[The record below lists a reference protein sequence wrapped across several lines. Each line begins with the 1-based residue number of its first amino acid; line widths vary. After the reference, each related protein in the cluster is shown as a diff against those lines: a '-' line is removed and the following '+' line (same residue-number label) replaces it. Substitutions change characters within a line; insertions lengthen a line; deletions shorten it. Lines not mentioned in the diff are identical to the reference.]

1 MFATKLEPLVQILLF
16 IITATLSHNMQR
28 TNDEIL
34 TDFMKLDPASPTFDL
49 DFLGVLINKASNQ
62 TVPEMMA
69 PMMNSTHDAQQ
80 AINETIMY

>member
-1 MFATKLEPLVQILLF
+1 MFATKLEPLVLILLF
-16 IITATLSHNMQR
+16 IITPTLSHNMQR

-62 TVPEMMA
+62 TVPETTLSSMS
-69 PMMNSTHDAQQ
+69 STLYLQQ
-80 AINETIMY
+80 STDEIIM

>member
-1 MFATKLEPLVQILLF
+1 MFATKLQPLFQILLL
-16 IITATLSHNMQR
+16 IIAVALTHKMQR

-62 TVPEMMA
+62 TVPETTLSSMS
-69 PMMNSTHDAQQ
+69 STLYLQQ
-80 AINETIMY
+80 STDETIM